1 MGSTTIKEPHGGP
14 WPALELQHHHFNV
27 SGEPVSRQLLAWRK
41 RVGHV
46 IDVLPS
52 LAQIEASFHGVID
65 RYDLGTGRFTDCRS
79 DAMVLD
85 RSVARISTD
94 AQRDYVFQVFT
105 AGGIESVG
113 RGAPSL
119 RRGHST
125 ASIFATDLN
134 QPIRMQRSAC
144 QVLTFFVPRPV
155 VDAAFPHAEA
165 IHGRVFENASPLMQL
180 FIEQVLAFSRNLPGL
195 NAQEADSAFNV
206 SVQLL
211 LAALGKQTK
220 LSGNARAAV
229 RAAMFDKARRYIQAN
244 LHQTSLSPESLLDA
258 LQLPRLTLYRL
269 FEHEGGLG
277 AYIRNRRLREAAD
290 ELVKSPNLPVLDIAY
305 GLGFKSA
312 SDFSRAF
319 RRTYEMAP
327 KDLRF
332 IASQHLRNTP

>member
-1 MGSTTIKEPHGGP
+1 MS
-14 WPALELQHHHFNV
+14 ALELKHNHFNV
-27 SGEPVSRQLLAWRK
+27 SAESVPRQLLAWRE

-46 IDVLPS
+46 IDVMPL
-52 LAQIEASFHGVID
+52 LTQVEAPFHGVID
-65 RYDLGTGRFTDCRS
+65 RYDLGTGRFTVCLS
-79 DAMVLD
+79 DAMALN

-94 AQRDYVFQVFT
+94 TQRDYVFQVFM

-113 RGAPSL
+113 SGGLSL

-319 RRTYEMAP
+319 RRTYDMAP
-327 KDLRF
+327 QDLRF
-332 IASQHLRNTP
+332 IASQRLRNSSRT